1 METYEYHADA
11 RDAISTNFTYMKD
24 RIARQLH
31 HNFIHLYMRD
41 YNGANEH
48 HIQETYKMLN
58 DNNYVLIYEG
68 PEPSFRIFSMRLYI
82 NSDYKDLIY
91 AKKDYLDSHSEAE
104 ISKTL
109 LLDGVIQ
116 KEIYKHEETFN
127 KFREYMK
134 SRSRV

>member
-11 RDAISTNFTYMKD
+11 HNAISTSYTYMKD

-31 HNFIHLYMRD
+31 HNFIHLLMRD
-41 YNGANEH
+41 YNGENEH

-58 DNNYVLIYEG
+58 DNNYIRIYEG
-68 PEPSFRIFSMRLYI
+68 PEPLFGVFSFNFGYI
-82 NSDYKDLIY
+82 DIMY

-116 KEIYKHEETFN
+116 KEICEYKKSFN
-127 KFREYMK
+127 KLREYMK
-134 SRSRV
+134 SRSKV